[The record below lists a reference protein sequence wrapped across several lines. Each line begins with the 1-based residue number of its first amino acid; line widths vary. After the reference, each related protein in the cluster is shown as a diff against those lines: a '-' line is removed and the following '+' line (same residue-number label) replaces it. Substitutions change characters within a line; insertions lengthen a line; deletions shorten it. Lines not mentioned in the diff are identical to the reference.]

1 MTCIGN
7 QPVTQIPARPDGSI
21 PELPRW
27 SWSLWVEPKV
37 TIGSDRHP
45 INRVYNTIKPY
56 YFLSTQGDA
65 DLTPHTGVSEEE
77 TRKFGL
83 FLMPVKNTE
92 SDQREIDCVFVVFG
106 RDSDGQPTGHSL
118 RDSYVYQ
125 PNTQIGYG
133 EPDLLKDESNSQSY
147 IQNDE
152 VRDVF

>member
-1 MTCIGN
+1 MPSSRPHNNTC
-7 QPVTQIPARPDGSI
+7 DS
-21 PELPRW
+21 
-27 SWSLWVEPKV
+27 
-37 TIGSDRHP
+37 
-45 INRVYNTIKPY
+45 
-56 YFLSTQGDA
+56 QGDA
-65 DLTPHTGVSEEE
+65 DLTPHTGVNEEE

-152 VRDVF
+152 VRPVGHVSCCTFLSLEFHIII